1 MTPKQQTT
9 PSNNLPSGF
18 QRFET
23 VIPPKTMSLEYE
35 YQSFE
40 DNAQWGETRSV
51 LLREMRGEW
60 EQREDFPY
68 YAIDEKAHGRWS
80 GSTHVRDMGDTN
92 ASGETVGYSI
102 VQKWETRL
110 SNLLDR
116 FGCGHVS
123 SIGDNDLASEIG
135 YTPPKH

>member
-1 MTPKQQTT
+1 MPSLFTRGTNTTKEGGYNQLGEIAVCQTKRESRHSLT
-9 PSNNLPSGF
+9 F
-18 QRFET
+18 C
-23 VIPPKTMSLEYE
+23 SLEKRL
-35 YQSFE
+35 QDHRFVAASSIRQAG
-40 DNAQWGETRSV
+40 NK
-51 LLREMRGEW
+51 
-60 EQREDFPY
+60 PY
-68 YAIDEKAHGRWS
+68 YAIDETAHGRWS